1 MIRNAIVAFRAFS
14 LTLLTSPLGWIALA
28 IAGVAFLILNIG
40 NLLRH
45 SFKGVWSGLKE
56 GLQPLM
62 PLFKRMAVAL
72 EPIIKPIRA
81 IIDWFKK
88 LIKPVEDTGGAAENM
103 GIRFGKAIAGI
114 IVKFVELIAK
124 AFECGAKITSM
135 LAEGIMKGIA
145 KVKDCIAKS
154 FPSY

>member
-28 IAGVAFLILNIG
+28 IAGVAFLIFKYWKPITAF
-40 NLLRH
+40 
-45 SFKGVWSGLKE
+45 FKGVWSGLKE

-103 GIRFGKAIAGI
+103 GIRFGKSYRRDY
-114 IVKFVELIAK
+114 
-124 AFECGAKITSM
+124 CKICRVNRQS
-135 LAEGIMKGIA
+135 L
-145 KVKDCIAKS
+145 
-154 FPSY
+154 